1 MTASTAAQGCTR
13 PPPEEAR
20 GNMAEP
26 KKKCGGKTATGACD
40 GVATVKTK
48 SG

>member
-1 MTASTAAQGCTR
+1 
-13 PPPEEAR
+13 
-20 GNMAEP
+20 MAEP